1 MFDCACSIANC
12 TSTCQED
19 HVTTAMQTKTTK
31 HMHCIFDSSAQ
42 LQVFFVNGR
51 LIFGKQHEPVSDVHF
66 SIYNGLFWECAMAT
80 LTVLEDLII
89 SMAVPIS
96 QNIL

>member
-1 MFDCACSIANC
+1 MFNCACSIANC
-12 TSTCQED
+12 ASTCQED
-19 HVTTAMQTKTTK
+19 HVATAMQTKTTN

-51 LIFGKQHEPVSDVHF
+51 LIFVKQHEPVPDVHF
-66 SIYNGLFWECAMAT
+66 FIYNELFWEWAM